1 MALNPMKINDLAA
14 DLPFKKEG
22 GVGST
27 PPIGFHASVTSPTS
41 PPTVSKNENV

>member
-22 GVGST
+22 GGRVDPADWFPRQRHLPYLST
-27 PPIGFHASVTSPTS
+27 NRI
-41 PPTVSKNENV
+41 KK